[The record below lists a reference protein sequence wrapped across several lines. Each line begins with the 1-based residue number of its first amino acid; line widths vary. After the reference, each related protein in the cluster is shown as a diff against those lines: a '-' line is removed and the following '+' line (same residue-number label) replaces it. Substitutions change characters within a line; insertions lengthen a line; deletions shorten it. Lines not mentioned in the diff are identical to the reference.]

1 VGEQAYWNESS
12 TWDLPLILCAAA
24 RHWISP
30 QHAKTGVPGTDIDS
44 RDRSIVAGNC
54 DQLSL
59 VCSNQMYWCLPG
71 RLSHGCGAISLT
83 MIFQQQRFVLI
94 ALLVAGAFF
103 MENLDGTVIA
113 TALPQMAPA
122 LHTAPIALSAGMS
135 AYMLTLA
142 VFIPISGW
150 VADRFGSQ
158 TVFATAIAIF
168 TFSSILCG
176 LSHQLWQFTAARVLQ
191 GMGGAMMVPVGR
203 LVVLRNTEKKDL
215 MRSIAYIVWPGLV
228 APILGPPVGGFI
240 TTYASWRW
248 IFFLNV
254 PLGVLGILLTFVL
267 VPNHRAEEKNPLDW
281 LGFLLSGLSCFSLM
295 YGLDFMEQQPIPWL
309 KVGALWALS
318 IACAGLV
325 ALHARHHPFPLIDLS
340 ALRIPTFATVI
351 FGGSLFRVAI
361 GTVPFLLPMM
371 FQVGFG
377 MSAFTS
383 GLLMIALFAG
393 NLGMKTLTTPI
404 LRRFGFRSV
413 LITNGALAALS
424 IGTYGFLTANMP
436 KMLFAAVLF
445 LGGLFRSMQFTSLTT
460 LAFADIPSEKI
471 TRANTFLSTVQQIS
485 MGMGVGVG
493 AVALHVAALL
503 HGVDAT
509 ALTVAHFHLAFFLV
523 GAIALAGIADCF
535 KLKPDAGAIVSGH
548 LYQN

>member
-1 VGEQAYWNESS
+1 
-12 TWDLPLILCAAA
+12 
-24 RHWISP
+24 
-30 QHAKTGVPGTDIDS
+30 
-44 RDRSIVAGNC
+44 
-54 DQLSL
+54 
-59 VCSNQMYWCLPG
+59 
-71 RLSHGCGAISLT
+71 
-83 MIFQQQRFVLI
+83 MIFQRQRFVLI

-122 LHTAPIALSAGMS
+122 LHTSPIALSAGMT

-150 VADRFGSQ
+150 VADRFGSR
-158 TVFATAIAIF
+158 TVFAAAIAMF

-176 LSHQLWQFTAARVLQ
+176 LSNQLWQFAAARVLQ
-191 GMGGAMMVPVGR
+191 GIGGAMMVPVGR

-215 MRSIAYIVWPGLV
+215 MQSIAYIVWPGLV
-228 APILGPPVGGFI
+228 APILGPPIGGFI

-267 VPNHRAEEKNPLDW
+267 VPNHRVDEKNPLDW

-295 YGLDFMEQQPIPWL
+295 YGLDFMEQHPIAWL
-309 KVGALWALS
+309 KVGALWTLS
-318 IACAGLV
+318 AGSAGLTV
-325 ALHARHHPFPLIDLS
+325 LHARRHPFPLIDLS

-361 GTVPFLLPMM
+361 GTTPFLLPMM

-377 MSAFTS
+377 MSAFAS

-393 NLGMKTLTTPI
+393 NLGMKTVTTPI
-404 LRRFGFRSV
+404 LRRFGFRRV
-413 LITNGALAALS
+413 LVVNGALAALS
-424 IGTYGFLTANMP
+424 IVACGLLTANMP
-436 KMLFAAVLF
+436 KMLIAAVLF
-445 LGGLFRSMQFTSLTT
+445 LGGLCRSMQFTSLNT
-460 LAFADIPSEKI
+460 LAFADIPSEGM
-471 TRANTFLSTVQQIS
+471 TRANTFLSAVAQMS

-493 AVALHVAALL
+493 AVALQAAALIR
-503 HGVDAT
+503 GRAPTV
-509 ALTVAHFHLAFFLV
+509 LTVADFHLAFFLV
-523 GAIALAGIADCF
+523 GAIALVAIADCV
-535 KLKPDAGAIVSGH
+535 KLQRDAGAIVSGH
-548 LYQN
+548 QSGSSSYAQQPSSD

>member
-1 VGEQAYWNESS
+1 LQL
-12 TWDLPLILCAAA
+12 LPQSAT
-24 RHWISP
+24 SY
-30 QHAKTGVPGTDIDS
+30 D
-44 RDRSIVAGNC
+44 
-54 DQLSL
+54 
-59 VCSNQMYWCLPG
+59 G
-71 RLSHGCGAISLT
+71 RAEIQQIASAQPFSAWMLT
-83 MIFQQQRFVLI
+83 MSFQRQSFAPI
-94 ALLVAGAFF
+94 TLLVAGAFF

-113 TALPQMAPA
+113 TALPQMALA
-122 LHTAPIALSAGMS
+122 LHATPIALSAGMS

-150 VADRFGSQ
+150 IADRFGSR

-168 TFSSILCG
+168 TLSSILCG
-176 LSHQLWQFTAARVLQ
+176 LSHQLWQFTAARVVQ

-215 MRSIAYIVWPGLV
+215 MQSISYIVWPGLV

-254 PLGVLGILLTFVL
+254 PLGFLGILLTLVL
-267 VPNHRAEEKNPLDW
+267 VPNHQADERNPLDW
-281 LGFLLSGLSCFSLM
+281 LGFFLSGLSCFSLM
-295 YGLDFMEQQPIPWL
+295 YGLDFMEQQPIAWL
-309 KVGALWALS
+309 KVGAFWTLS
-318 IACAGLV
+318 IGCAALV
-325 ALHARHHPFPLIDLS
+325 ALHARHHAFPLIDLS

-351 FGGSLFRVAI
+351 FGGSLFRIAI
-361 GTVPFLLPMM
+361 GTTPFLLPMM

-413 LITNGALAALS
+413 LITNGTLAALS
-424 IGTYGFLTANMP
+424 IFAFSLLTANMP
-436 KMLFAAVLF
+436 TMLIAAVLF
-445 LGGLFRSMQFTSLTT
+445 LGGLCRSMQFTSLST
-460 LAFADIPSEKI
+460 LAFADIPSEKL
-471 TRANTFLSTVQQIS
+471 TGANTFLSAVAQMT

-493 AVALHVAALL
+493 AVILHLAALL
-503 HGVDAT
+503 RGGAASV
-509 ALTVAHFHLAFFLV
+509 LTVVDFHRAFLLV
-523 GAIALAGIADCF
+523 GVIALAAIVDCF
-535 KLKPDAGAIVSGH
+535 KLELDAGAVVSGH
-548 LYQN
+548 RSGGSPYAQQPGS